1 MILRGLGPTPQY
13 EDLED
18 VLYFILDNYQLQGI
32 AVEYDE
38 ISIEDVGGLL
48 IVVLRCTLHTY
59 LFYSKLDAR

>member
-38 ISIEDVGGLL
+38 ISIEDVGG
-48 IVVLRCTLHTY
+48 
-59 LFYSKLDAR
+59 F